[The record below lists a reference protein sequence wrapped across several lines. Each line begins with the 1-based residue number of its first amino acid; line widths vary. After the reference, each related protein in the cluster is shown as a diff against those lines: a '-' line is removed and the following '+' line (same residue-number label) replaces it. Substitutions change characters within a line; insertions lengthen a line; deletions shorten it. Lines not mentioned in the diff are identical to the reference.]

1 MNFSQ
6 PLTAEQEATLK
17 TVLQLAQAC
26 DYPRPHTHQITRLA
40 LRLFDDLF
48 EWHQMGPQERFWLH
62 CAALLHDIG
71 WIEGE
76 KAHHKATLNII
87 LNSPILTMSQN
98 ERLLIGSIARYHRR
112 ALPDPKHD
120 HFAALSEPEQ
130 KMVSILAAILRVAD
144 GLDAMDLSRVQ
155 DASARI
161 SAQKI
166 TITYQA
172 ARRAV
177 EEEARTIEK
186 SDLLRELTGKKF
198 LVEWKPANH

>member
-1 MNFSQ
+1 MLFNQ
-6 PLTAEQEATLK
+6 PMTADQEMTLN

-26 DYPRPHTHQITRLA
+26 EYPRQHTHQITRLA
-40 LRLFDDLF
+40 LRLFDDLL
-48 EWHQMGPQERFWLH
+48 EWHQLGPQERFWLH

-98 ERLLIGSIARYHRR
+98 ERLIVGSIARYHRR

-120 HFAALSEPEQ
+120 HFAALTEPEQ
-130 KMVSILAAILRVAD
+130 QMVSILAAILRVAD

-172 ARRAV
+172 SRRAI

-186 SDLLRELTGKKF
+186 SDLLRELTGKK
-198 LVEWKPANH
+198 LVVEWKPANH